1 MIPYFGLEIDHDAN
15 AAYIQLTDA
24 PVSKT
29 VEVSRQVLVDLDEMN
44 VAVGVEIL
52 SLHAEV
58 PFGALRDQFHIH
70 SDVIAQL
77 QMVQPTVSSFATF
90 STGSDGVSSSQNAS
104 TVKQTLISR

>member
-1 MIPYFGLEIDHDAN
+1 MIPYFELEMDHDAN
-15 AAYIQLTDA
+15 AAYIQLTNS

-29 VEVSRQVLVDLDEMN
+29 VEVSQQVLVDLDEMN
-44 VAVGVEIL
+44 VAVGIEIL

-58 PFGALRDQFHIH
+58 PFSTLRDQFHIH

-90 STGSDGVSSSQNAS
+90 STGTDGVSSNQSNS
-104 TVKQTLISR
+104 MFKSTLISH